1 MNQGTH
7 PEELPAEVLDDVAS
21 VVGAEVTL
29 LSRLPGGVNGGA
41 MRVQLAGRANA
52 VLKAVPRAHP
62 NHLDETLRAQRVVEH
77 MRRRGYPTPA
87 WLGVGATATHVWH
100 LMDFVDAA
108 PAPELTPS
116 LVEQLMEIIELQ
128 AGQASEPYDHWS
140 YAWRVATGQESAVA
154 GLDFNETPEQSLLRQ
169 SVAGLSGYSSVVS
182 ALVERLRLVC
192 ADVPPP
198 REAPD
203 MVHADLSTPS
213 NVLVRDGAVVAV
225 VDIGNAGSGTRAT
238 RSHHPRVVHLPGSAA
253 GRCPKAA
260 VDENPRPGRLG
271 GGGGARSDTDP
282 PHARDPH
289 PSRAPRCRSRG
300 GQARPSRPRRAERAS
315 LTVAGGDGVRNGDL
329 RLLSAG
335 ITRNIHLEAEN
346 GALREFV
353 EQLQSQVGEL
363 QERIVEVER
372 KIRRSCRST
381 PWASARRW
389 CRQAASPH
397 RRAGPAP
404 RFEAARFRRASRPS
418 ADTPAARHATARS
431 SPCSR
436 AAMFASTRS
445 DAAHAR
451 SSTATRRTR
460 RAISRTP

>member
-41 MRVQLAGRANA
+41 MRVQLAGGANA

-77 MRRRGYPTPA
+77 MRPRGYPTPA

-128 AGQASEPYDHWS
+128 AGQASEPYNHWS

-169 SVAGLSGYSSVVS
+169 SVARLSGYSSVVS

-203 MVHADLSTPS
+203 MVHTDLNPS

-238 RSHHPRVVHLPGSAA
+238 DLTTLVWY
-253 GRCPKAA
+253 
-260 VDENPRPGRLG
+260 
-271 GGGGARSDTDP
+271 TFQDP
-282 PHARDPH
+282 
-289 PSRAPRCRSRG
+289 
-300 GQARPSRPRRAERAS
+300 
-315 LTVAGGDGVRNGDL
+315 LLDGVRR
-329 RLLSAG
+329 RLW
-335 ITRNIHLEAEN
+335 TRILVLVGWEGAAVLAAAQILHMLEIPIRH
-346 GALREFV
+346 GHHDVVPGVVKRGHRALD
-353 EQLQSQVGEL
+353 EL
-363 QERIVEVER
+363 N
-372 KIRRSCRST
+372 
-381 PWASARRW
+381 ALL
-389 CRQAASPH
+389 
-397 RRAGPAP
+397 
-404 RFEAARFRRASRPS
+404 
-418 ADTPAARHATARS
+418 
-431 SPCSR
+431 
-436 AAMFASTRS
+436 
-445 DAAHAR
+445 
-451 SSTATRRTR
+451 
-460 RAISRTP
+460 

>member
-29 LSRLPGGVNGGA
+29 LSRLPGGVNAGA

-154 GLDFNETPEQSLLRQ
+154 GLDSTRRRSSRFSASR
-169 SVAGLSGYSSVVS
+169 GRLSGYSSVVS

-203 MVHADLSTPS
+203 MVHADLNPS

-238 RSHHPRVVHLPGSAA
+238 DLTTLQWH
-253 GRCPKAA
+253 
-260 VDENPRPGRLG
+260 
-271 GGGGARSDTDP
+271 TFQDP
-282 PHARDPH
+282 
-289 PSRAPRCRSRG
+289 
-300 GQARPSRPRRAERAS
+300 
-315 LTVAGGDGVRNGDL
+315 LDGVRRRLWTRILDL
-329 RLLSAG
+329 VGWEGAAVLAATQILLM
-335 ITRNIHLEAEN
+335 LEVPIRHGRHDVVPGVVKRGHRALDELN
-346 GALREFV
+346 ALR
-353 EQLQSQVGEL
+353 
-363 QERIVEVER
+363 
-372 KIRRSCRST
+372 
-381 PWASARRW
+381 
-389 CRQAASPH
+389 
-397 RRAGPAP
+397 
-404 RFEAARFRRASRPS
+404 
-418 ADTPAARHATARS
+418 
-431 SPCSR
+431 
-436 AAMFASTRS
+436 
-445 DAAHAR
+445 
-451 SSTATRRTR
+451 
-460 RAISRTP
+460 